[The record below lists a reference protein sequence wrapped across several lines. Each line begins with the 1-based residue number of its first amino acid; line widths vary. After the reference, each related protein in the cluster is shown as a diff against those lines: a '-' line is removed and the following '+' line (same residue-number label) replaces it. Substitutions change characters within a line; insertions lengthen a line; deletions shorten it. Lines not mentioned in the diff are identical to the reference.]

1 MPLLLDTGP
10 LYALADKKE
19 PDHKKIRK
27 FFEREKELMLVPWAI
42 LPELAY
48 LLKERLGD
56 KAELTFLH
64 SLNQKELIVEEFQEA
79 DLKRAEEIL
88 SDYPDF
94 GFVDSVTM
102 AMAERLKIDRI
113 VTFDRRDFQR
123 FRPKHCDAFVLLP
136 ET

>member
-19 PDHKKIRK
+19 PDHIKVRN
-27 FFEREKELMLVPWAI
+27 FFETQTELLLLPWVI

-56 KAELTFLH
+56 RAELTFLH
-64 SLNQKELIVEEFQEA
+64 SLTQRELVVEGFHDS

-88 SDYPDF
+88 TTYPNF
-94 GFVDSVTM
+94 GLVDSVTM
-102 AMAERLKIDRI
+102 AMAERLKIDTI
-113 VTFDRRDFQR
+113 VTFDHRDFQR
-123 FRPKHCDAFVLLP
+123 FRPKHCVAFTLLP
-136 ET
+136 